1 MCVIDICDKCER
13 EPVPLKSSNPNKKKH
28 RQSPTTKR
36 KPTSKIFFS
45 PTKILQT
52 KNCVFPRF
60 GALVDETGRFVWCC
74 MDTYGGRDHPVN
86 LLHVGGVGDV
96 MDVG

>member
-1 MCVIDICDKCER
+1 MLWASGTGSIKNHQI
-13 EPVPLKSSNPNKKKH
+13 
-28 RQSPTTKR
+28 QPT
-36 KPTSKIFFS
+36 
-45 PTKILQT
+45 
-52 KNCVFPRF
+52 RF